1 MAEGTA
7 RLRPDQDSD
16 VRQSVGMRHAAN
28 ERHEIEFLTDGAG
41 EAACSQD

>member
-7 RLRPDQDSD
+7 RLRPDQNPD

-28 ERHEIEFLTDGAG
+28 ERRGIEFLTDGAG
-41 EAACSQD
+41 EAAGGQD